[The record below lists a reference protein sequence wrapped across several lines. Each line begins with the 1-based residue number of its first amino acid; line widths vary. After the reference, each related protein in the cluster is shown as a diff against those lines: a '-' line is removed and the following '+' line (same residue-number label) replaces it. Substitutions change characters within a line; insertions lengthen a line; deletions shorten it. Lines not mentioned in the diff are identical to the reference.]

1 MWYSRRVDKWSDDV
15 AAPVLELLVYEALS
29 YYSLKL
35 LVYEALCYLCMG
47 PNATIPGAWSG

>member
-35 LVYEALCYLCMG
+35 LLYEALCYLCMG